1 MKKNTKYLIIL
12 IVILMIV
19 VLLTNGVTYA
29 KYISNSVLNYYL
41 NSKGFYFESDSLI
54 LDGSKEIVDTA
65 WDGENIYFN
74 LKNSSNDVL
83 ATDFDIKYT
92 VSCEVIDANTTKV
105 CRVNGTNLNSIEAV
119 LSSVQSCSN
128 YTDDMVDV
136 SSFDEEMCKTNNYVW
151 ESKPTSS
158 NIYFNVVDT
167 SGNEVDAAS
176 VVVTAKAISPYEKTI
191 SAKYI
196 LTKDENDIG
205 TLSLSYEEDSLYDNL
220 IVSNSYSEDKCLNLK
235 WNSDELVLDTSSSN
249 YEKYSIDTNYYINEI
264 TFKLSKFDS
273 IKYRFYKR
281 DNSKTYSELDFS
293 LVESSDCQ

>member
-1 MKKNTKYLIIL
+1 MKRNTKYLLVL
-12 IVILMIV
+12 IVILMII

-29 KYISNSVLNYYL
+29 KYVSNSVLNYYL
-41 NSKGFYFESDSLI
+41 NSKGFYFESDSLTI
-54 LDGSKEIVDTA
+54 DGSKEIVDTA
-65 WDGENIYFN
+65 WDGENVYFT

-83 ATDFDIKYT
+83 ATDFDIRYT
-92 VSCEVIDANTTKV
+92 VVCEVKDVSTTKV
-105 CRVNGTNLNSIEAV
+105 CKINGTNLNSVEAV

-128 YTDDMVDV
+128 YSDDKVDV
-136 SSFDEEMCKTNNYVW
+136 SSFDEDMCKEKNYVW
-151 ESKPTSS
+151 ESKPTFS

-176 VVVTAKAISPYEKTI
+176 VVITAKAISPYEKTL

-205 TLSLSYEEDSLYDNL
+205 KLSLLYEDDDLYNSL

-235 WNSDELVLDTSSSN
+235 WNSDDLILDTSDSV

-273 IKYRFYKR
+273 IKYRFYKK
-281 DNSKTYSELDFS
+281 DSSKSYSEADFN
-293 LVESSDCQ
+293 LVESSECQ